1 MSTYQKRSHFVDS
14 EEGQDVRRK
23 LQLMMRDKGYNT
35 ESSYNSNGLQYPGN
49 LISFVD
55 KHMNY
60 LSVHP
65 KLDAWMYIAN
75 LRLMTRVR

>member
-1 MSTYQKRSHFVDS
+1 MSTYQKRSHYVDS
-14 EEGQDVRRK
+14 EEGRDVRQK

-35 ESSYNSNGLQYPGN
+35 ASSYNSNSLQYPGN
-49 LISFVD
+49 RISFVD

-65 KLDAWMYIAN
+65 KLDAWMYVAN